1 MPSLRNFLKRIVYG
15 QRFSSNTYIN
25 FLRKKGVQIGENC
38 IIYNPRGTIIDYQ
51 NPQMVTIGNNVR
63 IADGVKI
70 LTHDYSLSVVA
81 GVTGDVIGSVKPV
94 TIGNNVFIGMSA
106 IILNDVTIGNNV
118 IVGAGSVVTHD
129 CASNFVYA
137 GNPARKICSI
147 DELYVK
153 RKSREKEDARR
164 LAQTFYEKTG
174 KLPSDNVLREYLML
188 FSDRS
193 NEVPSELIKLMK
205 DSGNYKKCISAF
217 REEKPAFRNFDD
229 FIKWCNLK

>member
-1 MPSLRNFLKRIVYG
+1 MYSIKNIIKRMVYR
-15 QRFSSNTYIN
+15 QKFSSDTFIK
-25 FLRKKGVQIGENC
+25 FLRKKGVQIGNNC
-38 IIYNPRGTIIDYQ
+38 TIYNPKGTVIDYQ
-51 NPQMVTIGNNVR
+51 NPQMVAIGNYVR
-63 IADGVKI
+63 IADGVRI

-94 TIGNNVFIGMSA
+94 TIGNNVFLGMDT
-106 IILNDVTIGNNV
+106 IVLNDVRIGDNV

-205 DSGNYKKCISAF
+205 DSGNYKKCISVF
-217 REEKPAFRNFDD
+217 REKKTAFRNFDD